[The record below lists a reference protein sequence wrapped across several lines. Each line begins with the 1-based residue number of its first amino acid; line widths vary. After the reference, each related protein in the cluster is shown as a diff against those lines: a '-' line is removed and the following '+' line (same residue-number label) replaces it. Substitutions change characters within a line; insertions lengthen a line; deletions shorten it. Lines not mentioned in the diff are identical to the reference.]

1 MIKTFKFAR
10 TAMLAAPLAL
20 AAGMASAG
28 GLAPPVETVAPTPIA
43 PAPIMPSSDWSGF
56 YVGGQ
61 LGYGKVTT
69 PVISELDD
77 DFTGAI
83 YGVHA
88 GYMYDL
94 GSIVLGA
101 EIDYDLTSMEL
112 DFAEGNGNEGGP
124 SLTSKVDSIMRIKA
138 RVGYDAGQFM
148 PYVTGGVVRAEVS
161 SFAEEVDLQLDG
173 DFYGA
178 GVVYKFSDSIL
189 IGGEVLQHKF
199 YEGDIEDEPG
209 LGIRATTA
217 TARVSF
223 QF

>member
-1 MIKTFKFAR
+1 
-10 TAMLAAPLAL
+10 MLAAPLAL

-69 PVISELDD
+69 PLISGLDD

-101 EIDYDLTSMEL
+101 EIDYDLTNMSLDVPEVPEQLEGASLEL
-112 DFAEGNGNEGGP
+112 D
-124 SLTSKVDSIMRIKA
+124 SILRLKA
-138 RVGYDAGQFM
+138 RVGYDAGAFL
-148 PYVTGGVVRAEVS
+148 PYITGGVVRARVTGEQGGDS
-161 SFAEEVDLQLDG
+161 NTDNIDG
-173 DFYGA
+173 DFYG
-178 GVVYKFSDSIL
+178 
-189 IGGEVLQHKF
+189 
-199 YEGDIEDEPG
+199 
-209 LGIRATTA
+209 
-217 TARVSF
+217 
-223 QF
+223 

>member
-69 PVISELDD
+69 PLISGFDD

-112 DFAEGNGNEGGP
+112 DYPDPNVTAGGDDF
-124 SLTSKVDSIMRIKA
+124 TAKVDSIMRIKA
-138 RVGYDAGQFM
+138 RVGYDAGQFL
-148 PYVTGGVVRAEVS
+148 PYITGGVVRVEAS
-161 SFAEEVDLQLDG
+161 DLPIFG
-173 DFYGA
+173 DA
-178 GVVYKFSDSIL
+178 
-189 IGGEVLQHKF
+189 
-199 YEGDIEDEPG
+199 
-209 LGIRATTA
+209 
-217 TARVSF
+217 
-223 QF
+223 

>member
-1 MIKTFKFAR
+1 MTNTFKFAR

-28 GLAPPVETVAPTPIA
+28 GLAAPVETVAPTPMA
-43 PAPIMPSSDWSGF
+43 PAPAPMIRGTDWSGF
-56 YVGGQ
+56 YLGAQ
-61 LGYGKVTT
+61 AGYGEV
-69 PVISELDD
+69 
-77 DFTGAI
+77 TGAGEDFDGAV

-101 EIDYDLTSMEL
+101 EVDYDLTNIEQDL
-112 DFAEGNGNEGGP
+112 PLGGTAE
-124 SLTSKVDSIMRIKA
+124 VDDILRVKA
-138 RVGYDAGQFM
+138 RVGYDAGQFL
-148 PYVTGGVVRAEVS
+148 PYVTGGVVRTNVS
-161 SFAEEVDLQLDG
+161 GFTADDIEADG

-178 GVVYKFSDSIL
+178 GVAYKFSDSIL

-199 YEGDIEDEPG
+199 YEGDLEGTDSN
-209 LGIRATTA
+209 LRATTA